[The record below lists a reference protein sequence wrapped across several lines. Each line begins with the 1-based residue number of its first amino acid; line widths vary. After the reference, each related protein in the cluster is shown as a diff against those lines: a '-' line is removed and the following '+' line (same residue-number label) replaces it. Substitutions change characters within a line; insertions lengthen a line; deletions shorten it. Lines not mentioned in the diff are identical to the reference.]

1 MQNYG
6 KNCKIFQERAKL
18 LRKRRKFQKNVL
30 NYADFRFP
38 QRPMDLRNLQSP
50 NSGPRNSYFALPIS
64 SFRPPISDLGA
75 PISAPGPQPSDLNLP
90 ITEFLQK
97 H

>member
-1 MQNYG
+1 MQ
-6 KNCKIFQERAKL
+6 ISA
-18 LRKRRKFQKNVL
+18 
-30 NYADFRFP
+30 FRSGP
-38 QRPMDLRNLQSP
+38 WTSATCRCP

-75 PISAPGPQPSDLNLP
+75 PISAPGPQPSDRSLP

-97 H
+97 PSVFTVKSDLGPQPMDFRTRKIRPKSRAN